1 MNETDKYIEKLNNP
15 QKEIFQSLRKIILT
29 KFPGIKEG
37 MKWGV
42 PAFGEDA
49 FYIVALRNH
58 VNLGFNYGAEL
69 PDPYNL
75 LEGTGKLFRHI
86 KIKSVE
92 QLSNKELITLLRYS
106 TTYRVPH
113 ADADLS

>member
-42 PAFGEDA
+42 PAFGEDI

-58 VNLGFNYGAEL
+58 VNLGFSIKGLSKEEVALFDGGGKTMKVIEICEMK
-69 PDPYNL
+69 DIDEERISKL
-75 LEGTGKLFRHI
+75 LKEKNDL
-86 KIKSVE
+86 KI
-92 QLSNKELITLLRYS
+92 
-106 TTYRVPH
+106 
-113 ADADLS
+113 